1 MTKDIT
7 TTEQAIQ
14 LLQAGIDPL
23 TCNMLELEGR
33 LIQRADIDY
42 ESFAAPIFLLDSDNK
57 ADIMGFPK
65 DSFEKQKEYMEK
77 FRVVPLWTSCAL
89 MDAIPDSPNQSIS
102 LTRGGYD
109 MSRLHDPAEDGYV
122 SDTYF
127 VLYEYEDL
135 ERDFYID
142 HTFGGDS
149 YIEAMINMYIA
160 YLTEIKPQIG

>member
-7 TTEQAIQ
+7 TTQQALR

-23 TCNMLELEGR
+23 TCNMLECQGR
-33 LIQRADIDY
+33 LIQRADENPSDTT
-42 ESFAAPIFLLDSDNK
+42 SLLNGETPMPSISD
-57 ADIMGFPK
+57 FPK
-65 DSFEKQKEYMEK
+65 DTFESQKEYMEM
-77 FRVVPLWTSCAL
+77 FHVIPLWTSCAL
-89 MDAIPDSPNQSIS
+89 MDAIPDSPNQSVS

-109 MSRLHDPAEDGYV
+109 MSRVHYPNDDGYV

-135 ERDFYID
+135 ERDLYID
-142 HTFGGDS
+142 RTFGGDS

-160 YLTEIKPQIG
+160 YLTEIQPQIR